1 MKKEKFFLIIL
12 VVVITFFSFVYTGNA
27 DSADV
32 PGSSLQLVTAN
43 KQEGIIGTYQ
53 GKTESIS
60 FSLTQDR
67 ATGDRIGIFTASK
80 SNKIAKIVV
89 HANGELQLTIENI
102 KWKKGKK
109 LSAKQ
114 QKTLKKFGQTDLA
127 RAILETAAYS
137 FFKIPAKSQQ
147 GSLRHQAT
155 AMQFYEAI
163 SPYYST
169 KNKKLIQPAD
179 FPISESCSLK
189 SVCDLITDNAVFGC
203 KMGGAKKVDILVLID
218 GSPSE
223 CRLK

>member
-1 MKKEKFFLIIL
+1 MKKEKFFLTTL
-12 VVVITFFSFVYTGNA
+12 VVVITLFSFVYIGNTA
-27 DSADV
+27 NADV
-32 PGSSLQLVTAN
+32 PGDSLQLVTAN
-43 KQEGIIGTYQ
+43 KQDGIIGTYQ

-67 ATGDRIGIFTASK
+67 TTGDRIGIFTSNK

-114 QKTLKKFGQTDLA
+114 QKTLKKFGQTDMA
-127 RAILETAAYS
+127 RAIIETAAYS
-137 FFKIPAKSQQ
+137 FFKIPAESQQ
-147 GSLRHQAT
+147 GSLRHLAT
-155 AMQFYEAI
+155 AMAFYEAI
-163 SPYYST
+163 SPYYSA
-169 KNKKLIQPAD
+169 KNKKLLQPANP
-179 FPISESCSLK
+179 PISDLCSLK
-189 SVCDLITDNAVFGC
+189 SACDLITDNAIFGC

-223 CRLK
+223 CRIK